1 VKYFLGTLPNMP
13 SHYCRTSTT
22 KRYLELIIQNK
33 NALYKLYQVWCN
45 ENSKKVASKW
55 LMHCVFEKINLSFY
69 QPKKDQCDICCA
81 HETGHIYEET
91 YEAHILKTDL
101 ARAEKAMV
109 KKKL

>member
-1 VKYFLGTLPNMP
+1 MVFISPKAKRDTRRKNAENEENRSHVKYFLGTLPNMP
-13 SHYCRTSTT
+13 SHYCRTNTT

-81 HETGHIYEET
+81 HET
-91 YEAHILKTDL
+91 
-101 ARAEKAMV
+101 
-109 KKKL
+109 